1 MPVCECLS
9 AFAVRTL
16 TERVDVLFRLATDH
30 ASDHS
35 RTLLAALE
43 ASNRKAWRSLEIA
56 LAGES
61 LWTWFDR
68 EENKALRREIKAFID
83 TVEFPELAGRAD
95 ARAACLRELRDA
107 LGKGVLLG
115 RLVAGDLAERAG
127 TFARHADPQALLAA
141 EKAALDDLGAQVAL
155 AGYPALGKLLATP
168 ADAGRSVVVVAVR
181 FFFRREVERNPE
193 LFQGLQFTATEALA
207 EGQAAG
213 FDRLAG
219 LLDEQAERLDAGLAA
234 VAGQVVAEVR
244 AVGDSVKLVHDSVR
258 GVESRVADIQLTVEH
273 ATAAAM
279 AAQAAA
285 ELHGA
290 DTGRKLDDLHGRM
303 AALLDKLDMLDKPV
317 EPKHS
322 LSLRTDRE
330 RELVKELLTQVRGLP
345 DEARAARPQ
354 LVTDVGKLQLAVG
367 DFAGAGESFA
377 VAAAI
382 AESAPERAEAF
393 HNAYRTKLEQDDFP
407 GALADLRQAVE
418 LDTAR
423 FAPFPFD
430 KYPPDRILGAGGFG
444 VTFLCRHKLTAAPVA
459 VKSIHDGGL
468 DRDAA
473 SVLKEAMT
481 LDQLKHR
488 AIVGLRDCGF
498 ADEARRRRPYLVM
511 EFFDGPTLQSHV
523 ETNGPVPLADLLP
536 LARTLAG
543 ALRAAHDQG
552 VLHRDIKPANVMV
565 NRVATDGGR
574 RWDVRVIDFGLAMPA
589 AALSDRST
597 ARGLT
602 VYGSAIAGTLD
613 YAAPEQLGKLPGVK
627 VGPAADVYGFAK
639 TLCFAL
645 FKTTEPTNR
654 HYNQLPPRMADLIG
668 RCLSREP
675 DERPRG
681 FGEVQAELAAIDGDD
696 RSPRPEPKP
705 AAALAEVWGKV
716 TKAVESAVAGAS
728 PPPAAPPPAR
738 PRSIEA
744 PREERA
750 PEPRQTRAEE
760 RRPRRPARERGD
772 EPRGPSSTDRTSHA
786 LLAIF
791 LGTWG
796 VHKFVQGCTTS
807 GIIRAVIGVFLCP
820 VTLLVGIVEGIQ
832 YFSMSDEEYARTY
845 LRDKKEWF

>member
-9 AFAVRTL
+9 AFAITSL
-16 TERVDVLFRLATDH
+16 GERVDVLFRLATDH
-30 ASDHS
+30 TSDHS
-35 RTLLAALE
+35 RTLLTALE

-68 EENKALRREIKAFID
+68 EETKALRREIKAFVDTID
-83 TVEFPELAGRAD
+83 FPELAGKAD
-95 ARAACLRELRDA
+95 ARARCLRELRDA

-115 RLVAGDLAERAG
+115 RLVAGDLVERAG
-127 TFARHADPQALLAA
+127 TFARHADPQAVLAA
-141 EKAALDDLGAQVAL
+141 EKAALDDLGVQVVA
-155 AGYPALGKLLATP
+155 AGYPALGTLLAAP
-168 ADAGRSVVVVAVR
+168 AHAGRSVVVVAVR
-181 FFFRREVERNPE
+181 FFFRREVERNAQ
-193 LFQGLQFTATEALA
+193 LFQGLQFSATEALA
-207 EGQAAG
+207 EGQQAG

-219 LLDEQAERLDAGLAA
+219 LLDEQTDHLDAGLAA

-244 AVGDSVKLVHDSVR
+244 AVGDSVKKVEDSVR
-258 GVESRVADIQLTVEH
+258 GVEERVADIQLTVEH

-285 ELHGA
+285 EQNAA

-303 AALLDKLDMLDKPV
+303 AALLEKLDMLGKPV

-330 RELVKELLTQVRGLP
+330 RDLVTDLVTQVRALP
-345 DEARAARPQ
+345 EEARAARPQ

-367 DFAGAGESFA
+367 DFDGAGESFA
-377 VAAAI
+377 VAAAV
-382 AESAPERAEAF
+382 ASSSGERAEAF
-393 HNAYRTKLEQDDFP
+393 HNAYRAKLEQDDFP
-407 GALADLRQAVE
+407 AALADLRQAVE
-418 LDTAR
+418 LDPAR

-444 VTFLCRHKLTAAPVA
+444 VTFLCRHRLTSAPVA
-459 VKSIHDGGL
+459 VKAIHDGGL

-498 ADEARRRRPYLVM
+498 ADEANRSRPYLVM
-511 EFFDGPTLQSHV
+511 EYFDGPTLQSYV
-523 ETNGPVPLADLLP
+523 ETNGAVPLADLLP

-543 ALRAAHDQG
+543 ALKAAHDQG

-565 NRVATDGGR
+565 NRLTTDGGR

-589 AALSDRST
+589 AVLADGST
-597 ARGLT
+597 ARGKT

-613 YAAPEQLGKLPGVK
+613 YAAPEQLGKLPGAK
-627 VGPAADVYGFAK
+627 VGPAADVYGFAR

-675 DERPRG
+675 EERPRG
-681 FGEVQAELAAIDGDD
+681 FGEVQAELADIDPDD
-696 RSPRPEPKP
+696 RRPTRPDAKP
-705 AAALAEVWGKV
+705 AAGLADVWGKV
-716 TKAVESAVAGAS
+716 TKAVESAVGSVS
-728 PPPAAPPPAR
+728 PPPPPVKPRPVAP
-738 PRSIEA
+738 
-744 PREERA
+744 PREE
-750 PEPRQTRAEE
+750 PEEEE
-760 RRPRRPARERGD
+760 RRPRRPERARDRDDERDRG
-772 EPRGPSSTDRTSHA
+772 EPRGPSGADRMSHA
-786 LLAIF
+786 LLAVF

-796 VHKFVQGCTTS
+796 VHKFAQGCTTS
-807 GIIRAVIGVFLCP
+807 GIIRAVIGVFFCP
-820 VTLLVGIVEGIQ
+820 VTLLIGVIEGIQ
-832 YFSMSDEEYARTY
+832 YFGMSDADYARTY